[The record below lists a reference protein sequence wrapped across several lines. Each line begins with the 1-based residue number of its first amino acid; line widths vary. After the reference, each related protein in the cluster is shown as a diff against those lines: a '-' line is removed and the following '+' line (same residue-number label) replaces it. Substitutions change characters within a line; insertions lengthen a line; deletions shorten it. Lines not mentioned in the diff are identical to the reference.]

1 MEVEYDNSQLKS
13 EMRALIATAVDE
25 NIDLLE
31 ETLVEKSK
39 PRDYQLIYDRIDE
52 YAKYISNILDKK
64 TTELM
69 NKHLAEA
76 DTSEIVNNI
85 DIDPI
90 ISQLITVMNFSKYQ
104 KKHQQSQKQN
114 TSLTTKIND
123 LLLDDLTDAKNVFED
138 VLQQFQLINQNN

>member
-1 MEVEYDNSQLKS
+1 MEVEYDTTEFKT
-13 EMRALIATAVDE
+13 EMRSLIATAVDE

-52 YAKYISNILDKK
+52 YAKYISNILDMK

-76 DTSEIVNNI
+76 DTSEIAQNI

-90 ISQLITVMNFSKYQ
+90 ISQLNSVMNYSKYQ
-104 KKHQQSQKQN
+104 KKKLS
-114 TSLTTKIND
+114 
-123 LLLDDLTDAKNVFED
+123 KN
-138 VLQQFQLINQNN
+138 